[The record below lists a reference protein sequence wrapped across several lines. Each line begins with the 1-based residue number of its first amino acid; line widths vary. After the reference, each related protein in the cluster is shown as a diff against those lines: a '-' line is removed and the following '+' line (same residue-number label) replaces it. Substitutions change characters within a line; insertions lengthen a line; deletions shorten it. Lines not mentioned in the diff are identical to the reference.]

1 MREIEITDEC
11 IRFVNSQSEKFSV
24 KFFQLLEVMIEVQVV
39 NSKFIKKL
47 QSTEFYELRIKSNN
61 EYRIIIFAIDH
72 ENFIECKQAVCLC
85 GFQKKATKDYKRE
98 LQKAQK
104 ILMEYLNEE

>member
-1 MREIEITDEC
+1 
-11 IRFVNSQSEKFSV
+11 
-24 KFFQLLEVMIEVQVV
+24 MIEVQVV

-47 QSTEFYELRIKSNN
+47 QSREFYELRIKSDN

-72 ENFIECKQAVCLC
+72 KNFIECKNAVCLS
-85 GFQKKATKDYKRE
+85 GFQKKSTKDYKKE

-104 ILMEYLNEE
+104 ILKEYLNEN